1 MLDTTSALLWLTL
14 FTVLFAIPGLI
25 FARRHQDGLDDF
37 LVARN
42 SQNFTATLLTL
53 LATTMGTW
61 VLFGPAESATWGG
74 IGAVTGYA
82 LGVLVPRLVMIP
94 LGARIR
100 ELMPEGHA
108 LTEFVY
114 SRYGRTVYAF
124 VVLIMLFYLF
134 IGLTAGLTGIGHL
147 VALISP
153 VPLWATVSIVMIST
167 LVYTLYGGL
176 RVTMYTDRIQMIVI
190 LPFLALIIG
199 FGWMA
204 TDGITPALN
213 GLKQNAP
220 HLLNPFDINGV
231 KSGITFFLA
240 VALTGLFFQG
250 TWQRVFAARDNTVI
264 RKAFIWSGIL
274 SFPIIM
280 IMGLFGLAFVGLE
293 LPGEGSVAL
302 FNVLLDKVPYW
313 FVIGLLPF
321 GLALIMSSAD
331 STISGLN
338 SILVVDLHRLFPN
351 INGEKLLKVSRY
363 IIVVMALPVMFVASQ
378 GYSILYLFLLAD
390 LLCCAAAFPVFF
402 GFYNA
407 RYQSYNAVLS
417 IIAGLTAGLFF
428 FPMPGE
434 PALHLMES
442 FLLASFTP
450 VLISLL
456 LLLMPVRKQFDFAVL
471 AKNVKKLRIN

>member
-1 MLDTTSALLWLTL
+1 MLDTSSALLWLT
-14 FTVLFAIPGLI
+14 FFAVLFAIPGVI
-25 FARRHQDGLDDF
+25 FSRQHKDNLDDF

-42 SQNFTATLLTL
+42 SQNFSATLLTL

-74 IGAVTGYA
+74 IGAVIGYA

-94 LGARIR
+94 LGSRVR
-100 ELMPEGHA
+100 ELMPEGHT
-108 LTEFVY
+108 LTEFVFN
-114 SRYGRTVYAF
+114 RYGRSVYAF
-124 VVLIMLFYLF
+124 VLLIMLFYLF

-147 VALISP
+147 VSLLAP
-153 VPLWATVSIVMIST
+153 VPMWATVSIVMVST

-176 RVTMYTDRIQMIVI
+176 RVTMFTDKLQMLVI
-190 LPFLALIIG
+190 LPFLALIII
-199 FGWMA
+199 FGWLA

-220 HLLNPFDINGV
+220 QLLDPFDINGL

-250 TWQRVFAARDNTVI
+250 TWQRVFAAQDNKVI
-264 RKAFIWSGIL
+264 RNAFIWSGIL

-280 IMGLFGLAFVGLE
+280 IMGLFGLAFVGLG

-302 FNVLLDKVPYW
+302 FNVLLDTVPYW

-331 STISGLN
+331 SIISGLN
-338 SILVVDLHRLFPN
+338 SILVVDLHRLIPKLD
-351 INGEKLLKVSRY
+351 GDTLLKTSRWL
-363 IIVVMALPVMFVASQ
+363 IVLMSLPVMFVAAQ

-402 GFYNA
+402 GFYSS
-407 RYQSYNAVLS
+407 RYQSFNAGLS
-417 IIAGLTAGLFF
+417 IIGGLVAGLLFF
-428 FPMPGE
+428 PLPGE
-434 PALHLMES
+434 PPLYLMES
-442 FLLASFTP
+442 FVLAAFVP
-450 VLISLL
+450 VVISLALL
-456 LLLMPVRKQFDFAVL
+456 LLPTTKRFDFNSL
-471 AKNVKKLRIN
+471 AQRVKKIER